1 MPVNKHTLN
10 DIISNFQNIELK
22 LIDSEGELTEEI
34 ESLLISNDADLSEKL
49 DGYEKFVRYLKG
61 QIDFLKNLEEQYSY
75 RRKVIENSIK
85 RSKERMLNAMII
97 TGKNKIKTAEFN
109 FSINESEK
117 WIVDEDQL
125 DLEKKTE
132 LIENGL
138 AKNIFKLSIS
148 QIKDKY
154 KNEEIPEWI
163 NVEKNKHLRVK

>member
-109 FSINESEK
+109 FSVNESEK